1 MNEKLAVPSDPCW
14 KESIFAIKSS
24 LRFGSFENF
33 KKYLIDNLPQNSL
46 KTRKRYASY
55 VLARFFPNQSLEQ
68 LSTMVWKSYHDETIL
83 LDIMRLEFLRRER
96 LIAFFIENK
105 ISSFVPGNLI
115 PKEVFLDYLTE
126 IYGEIKPK
134 VFSRLTEILRSLG
147 YLGHNNR
154 KYFIPSVAPNKTSFL
169 IVLHHL
175 FAKTIQTV
183 ALKDIEADPFW
194 KYLRIPNGQSMRQI
208 LKEANANNLIS
219 KYVVADQLEQIT
231 TRYSLKEFIERKITL

>member
-1 MNEKLAVPSDPCW
+1 MNEKLAIPSDPCW

-33 KKYLIDNLPQNSL
+33 KRYLIENLPQNSL

-68 LSTMVWKSYHDETIL
+68 LSVMVWKSYHNEDIL
-83 LDIMRLEFLRRER
+83 LDIMRFEFLKRER
-96 LIAFFIENK
+96 LIALFIENK
-105 ISSFVPGNLI
+105 LSGFAPGNLI

-134 VFSRLTEILRSLG
+134 VFSRFTEILRSLG

-154 KYFIPSVAPNKTSFL
+154 KYFIPSIVPNKTAFL
-169 IVLHHL
+169 IILHYL
-175 FAKTIQTV
+175 FAEKIQTV
-183 ALKDIEADPFW
+183 VLKDIEADPFW
-194 KYLRIPNGQSMRQI
+194 KYLRILNGQSMRQI
-208 LKEANANNLIS
+208 LKESSANNLIS
-219 KYVVADQLEQIT
+219 KYVVADQLDQIT
-231 TRYSLKEFIERKITL
+231 TKYSLKEFIERKISL